1 MTRLPRTYK
10 AENHAI
16 IPWDRCRWGRG
27 MTWSSCRIGWGVRSV
42 SLSST
47 GEAIRCMWAE
57 RLSLPSTKCWREWLV
72 VAIVIC
78 KGLHTS
84 KCRFCWAR
92 LKRFRPNGL
101 KSMSRRVRSPELPV
115 DPERKKKLDRKWVY
129 RFLSRWQWSYQESN
143 TKGAY
148 LADDSQEMKEM
159 RLAHRAQRLAHNVPW
174 TLCLNFDQLW
184 RSSYEPP
191 SKVLHKR
198 RAKEA
203 TRQGEDFGEVR
214 PSDLQGKKLNTVLNI
229 VKDAMTERMGQTTRA
244 SKLRK
249 TCARS
254 EHVQGGRVGVTAV
267 SSTWASGE
275 IGPLGICVATGALP
289 LSFIKS
295 MNQEWYGHC
304 FIFESGT
311 ESHFMTADTT
321 ILYLQELIGPVAC
334 FEFSKDDWWWNV

>member
-16 IPWDRCRWGRG
+16 IPWDLLP
-27 MTWSSCRIGWGVRSV
+27 VR
-42 SLSST
+42 
-47 GEAIRCMWAE
+47 E
-57 RLSLPSTKCWREWLV
+57 RNDMKQLPDWLRRALSLPERYRRGHSMHVSREVEFAFNEVLERMVGGCNRDLQGASHLKMPVLLSTAQKIQAKWIEIYEQTCAESG
-72 VAIVIC
+72 A
-78 KGLHTS
+78 T
-84 KCRFCWAR
+84 
-92 LKRFRPNGL
+92 
-101 KSMSRRVRSPELPV
+101 V

-334 FEFSKDDWWWNV
+334 FEFSKDD